1 MDSGKERDMH
11 AEQKLEMRILT
22 AARAAIDA
30 DHRMEAE
37 LPDPERERRV
47 AVYAAQVEAA
57 GHITEW
63 LAPAEPKARRYSR
76 FDLGDIMR
84 PHRM

>member
-1 MDSGKERDMH
+1 MH

-30 DHRMEAE
+30 NHAVANE

-47 AVYAAQVEAA
+47 SEYARQVAA
-57 GHITEW
+57 SGRITEW
-63 LAPAEPKARRYSR
+63 LPPAEPKARRYSR
-76 FDLGDIMR
+76 FDLGDILR
-84 PHRM
+84 PHQV